1 MIKKQI
7 GNLSNGTFG
16 TKELKFAF
24 FNLNKKTTYIMAHGL
39 YGSSY
44 SDERY
49 QDLVQKIIKS
59 KLGNVFTYETS
70 RLINFS
76 KRNNLNFDHY
86 QKAFLGKTFNDEL
99 IDVKKL
105 FKYLVNNLLK
115 KTQQQLVVVAF
126 SLGGTISSF
135 LLKQY
140 KNKIKQIF
148 LFGSG
153 ISTKAIHK
161 PITSTYPQSTTVL
174 DNFRNYPG
182 EIYLIQ
188 GTNDIVVPLKP
199 ARKIITDT
207 DQASKRILTIIKDID
222 HSFRYYKNKE
232 SVSMIN
238 NKIIDYLIA
247 NRLAKN

>member
-7 GNLSNGTFG
+7 GNLSSGTFG
-16 TKELKFAF
+16 TKELKFTF

-49 QDLVQKIIKS
+49 QDLAQKIIKS

-70 RLINFS
+70 RLIDFS
-76 KRNNLNFDHY
+76 KRSNFNYSHY

-105 FKYLVNNLLK
+105 FKYLVNDLLK
-115 KTQQQLVVVAF
+115 KTQQQLVIVAF

-140 KNKIKQIF
+140 INKIKQIF

-153 ISTKAIHK
+153 ISTKAIDK
-161 PITSTYPQSTTVL
+161 PITSTYPSWKTVL
-174 DNFRNYPG
+174 DNFRSYTD

-188 GTNDIVVPLKP
+188 GTNDIVVPLEP
-199 ARKIITDT
+199 ARKIITET
-207 DQASKRILTIIKDID
+207 KQASKRTLTIIKDID

-238 NKIIDYLIA
+238 NKIVDYLIA
-247 NRLAKN
+247 NQLAKK